1 VVRPKKE
8 KSTEKG
14 RRGRGKGSILWRD
27 DRQKFQ
33 VSRSIDGKRKYEYV
47 NTKKDAEA
55 LLKKWD
61 KEVEQGLK
69 FDRRVFTV
77 VEYIDYWLEV
87 KRPTIEPSTYLMYRN
102 KTKPFCTELGKI
114 KLDDLTTDKVQ
125 KAVNVLSKTG
135 KYAPS
140 TLRAMRGAF
149 FVALQDAVSWEL
161 LLRNPVASVKLPP
174 GYSDREEVEIIPPE
188 QVARLLNV
196 AYERGQKKVWAL
208 QSWALI
214 SLAIGSGLRHGELAG
229 LLWSD
234 VDFVKKEV
242 IVRRQASYYTLDG
255 ETKFRD
261 GKPKTRSSTRKIV
274 LPDFAVSALVVHR
287 KAQIER
293 RLKAGSE
300 WEDLDLV
307 FTNARG
313 HNLTP
318 AGILRPYRKLLV
330 EAEIPETTR
339 LHTLRHTAASI
350 MLKLKIPVT
359 TVSSILGHSN
369 PAITWA
375 VYAHTVPGD
384 QEESMITYNEF
395 LSRYGVGNDVNHS
408 V

>member
-1 VVRPKKE
+1 MVRPKKE
-8 KSTEKG
+8 GNKEKG
-14 RRGRGKGSILWRD
+14 RRGRGKGSIVWRE

-33 VSRSIDGKRKYEYV
+33 VSRSIDGKRKYEYAD
-47 NTKKDAEA
+47 TKKDAESV
-55 LLKKWD
+55 LKKWD

-77 VEYIDYWLEV
+77 AEYIDYWLGV
-87 KRPTIEPSTYLMYRN
+87 KRPTIESSTYLIYLN
-102 KTKPFCTELGKI
+102 KTRPLCVELGRV

-125 KAVNVLSKTG
+125 KAFNELSKAG

-140 TLRAMRGAF
+140 TLRTMRRTF
-149 FVALQDAVSWEL
+149 STALQDAVSWDL
-161 LLRNPVASVKLPP
+161 LLRNPVASVKLPV
-174 GYSDREEVEIIPPE
+174 GYDDKEEIEIIPPE

-196 AYERGQKKVWAL
+196 AYEWGQKKAWAL

-214 SLAIGSGLRHGELAG
+214 SLAVGSGLRHSELAG
-229 LLWSD
+229 LLWAD
-234 VDFVKKEV
+234 VDFVKKE
-242 IVRRQASYYTLDG
+242 ITIGRQAIYYALDG
-255 ETKFRD
+255 ETKFWER
-261 GKPKTRSSTRKIV
+261 KPKTRSSVRKIV
-274 LPDFAVSALVVHR
+274 PPDFVMSALVIHR
-287 KAQIER
+287 KAQIEK
-293 RLKAGSE
+293 RLKAGSK

-307 FTNARG
+307 FTNALG

-318 AGILRPYRKLLV
+318 SGILRPYRKLLV
-330 EAEIPETTR
+330 EAGIPAATK

-384 QEESMITYNEF
+384 QEESMVTYNEF
-395 LSRYGVGNDVNHS
+395 LSRYGVGNDVNRS

>member
-1 VVRPKKE
+1 MARPKKE
-8 KSTEKG
+8 QSKEQG

-33 VSRSIDGKRKYEYV
+33 VSRSIDGKRKYDYV
-47 NTKKDAEA
+47 ETRKEAEEI
-55 LLKKWD
+55 LKRWD
-61 KEVEQGLK
+61 REVEQGLK

-77 VEYIDYWLEV
+77 TEYIDYWLEV

-102 KTKPFCTELGKI
+102 KTKPFCTELGKV
-114 KLDDLTTDKVQ
+114 KLGDLTTDKVQ
-125 KAVNVLSKTG
+125 KAVNALSKTG

-161 LLRNPVASVKLPP
+161 LLRNPVLSVKLPA
-174 GYSDREEVEIIPPE
+174 GHNDKEEVEIIPPE

-196 AYERGQKKVWAL
+196 AFEWGQKKAWAL

-234 VDFVKKEV
+234 IDFIKKEMTV
-242 IVRRQASYYTLDG
+242 KRQASYYTLDG
-255 ETKFRD
+255 ETKFWD
-261 GKPKTRSSTRKIV
+261 GKPKTRSSTRKII
-274 LPDFAVSALVVHR
+274 LPDFAISALVIHR
-287 KAQIER
+287 QAQMER
-293 RLKAGSE
+293 RLQSGSN
-300 WEDLDLV
+300 WENLDLV

-330 EAEIPETTR
+330 EAGIPEKTR

-350 MLKLKIPVT
+350 MLKLKIPIT
-359 TVSSILGHSN
+359 TVSSILGHSS

-395 LSRYGVGNDVNHS
+395 LSRYGVGNDVNKS